1 MDMQTEDQS
10 LNASKCEFAQNY
22 YSQDLYES
30 VCVWCVCEE
39 NPSLHVRRN

>member
-10 LNASKCEFAQNY
+10 LNASRVETIAAKTGDWLADC
-22 YSQDLYES
+22 
-30 VCVWCVCEE
+30 VCVCVSVE

>member
-10 LNASKCEFAQNY
+10 LNASRVETIAAKTDVCV
-22 YSQDLYES
+22 S
-30 VCVWCVCEE
+30 VCVCVE